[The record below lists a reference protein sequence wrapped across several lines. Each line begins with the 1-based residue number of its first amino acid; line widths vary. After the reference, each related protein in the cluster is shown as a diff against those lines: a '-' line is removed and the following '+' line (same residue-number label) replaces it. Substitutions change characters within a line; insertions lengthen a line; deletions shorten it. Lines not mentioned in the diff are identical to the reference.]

1 MTATAP
7 AASSLTAKGLA
18 HNLETSQ
25 SVDGAL
31 AGHEGVIQ
39 AKLDGIRLL
48 AHVTEDGAF
57 LYARSGNSK
66 SGKLPH
72 VEASLAENLP
82 AGTWLD
88 GEAVVFNSDGTQA
101 WGKAQS
107 VLGANPGHS
116 ESAQVAYVVFDLIA
130 HGGIDARPLPFS
142 KRRELLKAVFAQADF
157 DSSVVLIP
165 QAEASEEA
173 HEDNLANGFEGSVVK
188 HLDAPY
194 RSGVRG
200 AGQFRLKPQATVDA
214 VVMGFKD
221 GKSSFEGLV
230 GALVFGQ
237 FDPATGKLVERG
249 ACSGFDFQ
257 TRVDITNHKD
267 AWLGRVIEVA
277 HHGAMPPT
285 AANPHGALR
294 HPQFKRTR
302 TDKDAMECV
311 LDNG

>member
-1 MTATAP
+1 MTIAPTATTL
-7 AASSLTAKGLA
+7 AAKDLA
-18 HNLETSQ
+18 HNLETAQ
-25 SVDGAL
+25 SVAQAAG
-31 AGHEGVIQ
+31 GHEAVCEP
-39 AKLDGIRLL
+39 KLDGIRLL
-48 AHVTEDGAF
+48 AHVGENGTN

-66 SGKLPH
+66 SGRLPH
-72 VEASLAENLP
+72 VEAALAANLP

-107 VLGANPGHS
+107 VLGANPGHP
-116 ESAQVAYVVFDLIA
+116 EAAKVAYVVFDLIA

-142 KRRELLKAVFAQADF
+142 KRRELLEAVFDQADF
-157 DSSVVLIP
+157 GPAVVLIP
-165 QAEASEEA
+165 QSPATDES
-173 HEDNLANGFEGSVVK
+173 HETNLEFGFEGSVVK

-221 GKSSFEGLV
+221 GKSGWEGLV

-237 FDPATGKLVERG
+237 IVDGKVVERG
-249 ACSGFDFQ
+249 ACSGFDYA
-257 TRVDITNHKD
+257 TRVHIAENKD
-267 AWLGRVIEVA
+267 EYLGRVIEVA

-285 AANPHGALR
+285 AANPYGALR
-294 HPQFKRTR
+294 HPQWKRWR
-302 TDKDAMECV
+302 DDKDAMECV